1 MRRKDELLLPS
12 ATSHLPE
19 RTRRDARQEIDR
31 VKAGLAVIRA
41 HDKARVRRVS
51 GLTEDVQVSA
61 TLLSARQGLLQQ
73 LVPGAAAYLQL
84 VTQTGVMGMAKIL
97 GDIADE

>member
-1 MRRKDELLLPS
+1 MRRKHELIIPS

-19 RTRRDARQEIDR
+19 KTRREARQEIDR
-31 VKAGLAVIRA
+31 VKAGLTVIRA

-73 LVPGAAAYLQL
+73 LVPGAAPYLHL
-84 VTQTGVMGMAKIL
+84 VTQTGVMGMTKVLQDVAE
-97 GDIADE
+97 D